1 MPDLDM
7 SPSFTSVAVHF
18 IENFLQMLVSM
29 PEQLDCVLN
38 AIICAGFANC
48 IQLFSEILNSVLLPT
63 PLGPSRQT
71 KRPDSISKLT
81 SLSTGAPFV

>member
-7 SPSFTSVAVHF
+7 SPSFSSVAVHF

-38 AIICAGFANC
+38 VIICTGFANC
-48 IQLFSEILNSVLLPT
+48 IQLFSEILNSVVLPT
-63 PLGPSRQT
+63 PLGPVTATTSPGRTEKDSSRNT
-71 KRPDSISKLT
+71 A
-81 SLSTGAPFV
+81 SLF

>member
-7 SPSFTSVAVHF
+7 PLSFTSVAVHF

-29 PEQLDCVLN
+29 PEQLNCVLN

-48 IQLFSEILNSVLLPT
+48 IQLFSEICQLVNV
-63 PLGPSRQT
+63 R
-71 KRPDSISKLT
+71 
-81 SLSTGAPFV
+81 

>member
-29 PEQLDCVLN
+29 PEQLDCMLN
-38 AIICAGFANC
+38 AIICAGFPNR
-48 IQLFSEILNSVLLPT
+48 IWLFCKIC
-63 PLGPSRQT
+63 Q
-71 KRPDSISKLT
+71 
-81 SLSTGAPFV
+81 FVNVR